1 MQPISFSLA
10 VETIT
15 YGQHI
20 PKPFVQS
27 RKGQQRPLS
36 VYNINILVILVSIN
50 NGSHREYSNPSDH
63 FRLNGAV
70 FPRAARQDVP
80 VIHRAIEAF
89 TREQEIDLGRL
100 ELVVLVLCLEHLV
113 D

>member
-1 MQPISFSLA
+1 MEEIDAAAKAYITHYSVEGLYIYIYIYYNSMQPISFSLA

-36 VYNINILVILVSIN
+36 GL
-50 NGSHREYSNPSDH
+50 
-63 FRLNGAV
+63 
-70 FPRAARQDVP
+70 
-80 VIHRAIEAF
+80 
-89 TREQEIDLGRL
+89 
-100 ELVVLVLCLEHLV
+100 
-113 D
+113 